1 MKDVLTGRADLA
13 RAYLSGGD
21 ELQKAVAGLLGFE
34 SLTPR
39 VHRLEA
45 GSRIGVQ
52 IEPSFTAA
60 VEPEPPESTV
70 NLPFWQPTSFQVFES
85 AAVRLREQLVV
96 DDDRDGVLL
105 EQRAGPPVEFARL
118 ASRVEALVAAS
129 KGRGTRG
136 ESAPSLISIRS
147 SSG

>member
-39 VHRLEA
+39 VHWLEA

-52 IEPSFTAA
+52 SEPSFTAP
-60 VEPEPPESTV
+60 VEPESLESTV

-85 AAVRLREQLVV
+85 AVRAC
-96 DDDRDGVLL
+96 GNNWLL
-105 EQRAGPPVEFARL
+105 TTIETTRA
-118 ASRVEALVAAS
+118 
-129 KGRGTRG
+129 
-136 ESAPSLISIRS
+136 S
-147 SSG
+147 SSERDRPWNSFGWPLE